1 MIWMQTTAT
10 QISAQQEAE
19 RLDELLS
26 GIAAGNR
33 DSLAQLYDRT
43 RAAVYGLA
51 LSYMKNKSDAED
63 VAQDTY
69 VQIWNCAKS
78 FRPQGRPMAWLMTVT
93 RNMALQQLR
102 RKGREQTMEPEEWD
116 QLPAPQGT
124 GRTEDQ
130 ELIHQL
136 LSLLTAEESRI
147 VTLHAVA
154 GLKHREIA
162 QLEDLPLATELS
174 KYHRALKKLK
184 NVMEGE
190 DTQ

>member
-1 MIWMQTTAT
+1 MIWMQSTAT
-10 QISAQQEAE
+10 QTSAQQENK
-19 RLDELLS
+19 RLDDLLS
-26 GIAAGNR
+26 EIADGNQ
-33 DSLAQLYDRT
+33 DSLAQLYGRT

-51 LSYMKNKSDAED
+51 LSYLKNKSDAED
-63 VAQDTY
+63 VTQDTF

-102 RKGREQTMEPEEWD
+102 RKAREQTMEPEEWE
-116 QLPAPQGT
+116 QLPAPQNGSK
-124 GRTEDQ
+124 TEDRDLVNQ
-130 ELIHQL
+130 MLNL
-136 LSLLTAEESRI
+136 LSAEESRI

-162 QLEDLPLATELS
+162 DLVEIPLATELS

-184 NVMEGE
+184 NAMEGE
-190 DTQ
+190 DT